1 MRTRKWLAGALT
13 VLMLS
18 FALAGCG
25 SSSSSQQT
33 QNQGGSQQQ
42 QEQPTQSTPSKE
54 PVELTV
60 WSHLTTP
67 EVEVVQQ
74 VADEW
79 AAKTG
84 NKVTVLE
91 DQTGFQEYA
100 AAATA
105 GQGPDIMYGLPHD
118 NLGPF
123 WKAGLLEPVP
133 DGVINDSDYEQ
144 VTINAVSFE
153 GQKFAVPISYEA
165 VALFYNKALVSEPP
179 TEWDDFLALAQEK
192 GFMYKVKDFYFTYG
206 FIAGSGGYVF
216 KDKGGGNLDPNDV
229 GLASEGAIAGLQ
241 LLSDF
246 VNKYHLMPSDVDD
259 NMAKAEFQANN
270 IAFYLSGSW
279 DVKGFEDAGVD
290 FGIAPMPKMPS
301 GQPFT
306 PFVGVQ
312 CAFVSADSKH
322 KEEAWDLV
330 KYLQENVPD
339 KLVSVGNRIP
349 AQKSMAS
356 ALESNKYLPGF
367 AESAKNG
374 HPMPNIPEMSAVW
387 TPAANMIDLVV
398 TQQATPEQAAQQ
410 AVQAINEA
418 VAAMQ

>member
-165 VALFYNKALVSEPP
+165 VALFYNKALVSQPP
-179 TEWDDFLALAQEK
+179 TEWADFLAQAQEK
-192 GFMYKVKDFYFTYG
+192 GFMYKIKDFYFT
-206 FIAGSGGYVF
+206 
-216 KDKGGGNLDPNDV
+216 
-229 GLASEGAIAGLQ
+229 
-241 LLSDF
+241 
-246 VNKYHLMPSDVDD
+246 
-259 NMAKAEFQANN
+259 
-270 IAFYLSGSW
+270 
-279 DVKGFEDAGVD
+279 
-290 FGIAPMPKMPS
+290 
-301 GQPFT
+301 
-306 PFVGVQ
+306 
-312 CAFVSADSKH
+312 
-322 KEEAWDLV
+322 
-330 KYLQENVPD
+330 
-339 KLVSVGNRIP
+339 
-349 AQKSMAS
+349 
-356 ALESNKYLPGF
+356 
-367 AESAKNG
+367 
-374 HPMPNIPEMSAVW
+374 
-387 TPAANMIDLVV
+387 
-398 TQQATPEQAAQQ
+398 
-410 AVQAINEA
+410 
-418 VAAMQ
+418 

>member
-1 MRTRKWLAGALT
+1 MRTKKWLAGALS

-18 FALAGCG
+18 LALAGCG
-25 SSSSSQQT
+25 SAKSPTSEP
-33 QNQGGSQQQ
+33 QNQGGTQQGS
-42 QEQPTQSTPSKE
+42 STNTPAKT

-60 WSHLTTP
+60 WSHLTSP
-67 EVEVVQQ
+67 EVQEVQK

-133 DGVINDSDYEQ
+133 DGVIDESNYEK
-144 VTINAVSFE
+144 VTLDAVSYE
-153 GQKFAVPISYEA
+153 GKKFAVPISYEA

-179 TEWDDFLALAQEK
+179 TEWDEFLALAQEK
-192 GFMYKVKDFYFTYG
+192 GFMYKIKDFYFTYG
-206 FIAGSGGYVF
+206 FIAGNGGYVF
-216 KDKGGGNLDPNDV
+216 KDKGNGNLDPTDV
-229 GLASEGAIAGLQ
+229 GFASEGGIAGLQ

-246 VNKYHLMPSDVDD
+246 VNKYKLMPSDVDD
-259 NMAKAEFQANN
+259 NMAKAEFQAGNV
-270 IAFYLSGSW
+270 AFYLSGSW

-290 FGIAPMPKMPS
+290 FGIAPMPKMPN
-301 GQPFT
+301 GQPFS

-312 CAFVSADSKH
+312 AAFVNADSKH
-322 KEEAWDLV
+322 KAEAWDLI
-330 KYLQENVPD
+330 KYLQENVPER
-339 KLVSVGNRIP
+339 LLAVGNRIP

-356 ALESNKYLPGF
+356 ALQTNPYLAGF
-367 AESAKNG
+367 AESAKVG
-374 HPMPNIPEMSAVW
+374 HPMPNIPEMASVW
-387 TPAANMIDLVV
+387 APAASMIELVV
-398 TQQATPEQAAQQ
+398 MQQATPEQAAQQ

-418 VAAMQ
+418 VAAQR